1 MTNQLALKEN
11 EVKGIDQSS
20 QTNPVPVNSN
30 PYYRVIIIFPK
41 ELRGEKLPKEFFDY
55 IESIAKPK
63 TYEERI
69 LDNAM
74 KNLGEK
80 VEEPTITKTAEKA
93 LNPVNPAKP
102 IKAKNQNLDRIVGN
116 YHGSD
121 DVNLELNT
129 IYNKNGATLEEQDN
143 SMAHYT
149 IAGTNLFNNLSN
161 NLSSKV
167 KNLYNGMKNIKAS
180 TKKRAGLVF
189 TTFAIIAALAT
200 GCGGVTPPGHVQK
213 IDIPAG
219 FDKDYFEEICFSSEY
234 GSKNHPTLRW
244 VDTPKFFLINPP
256 SEEHREIAENKMSEL
271 VEFTNYVVIPEIVDD
286 INSANVTVKWC
297 ELDEIPYGAVGYFT
311 FSHKNDTIYKGEIL
325 IYKNLD
331 DILTKRAILA
341 EGGGILGVTNDSY
354 KYDDS
359 IFYQGPCQS
368 TSFTVQDLAVG
379 NVLYQLNPGTTL
391 SEFEEIFENST
402 KTYSFFDKF

>member
-11 EVKGIDQSS
+11 EVKGIDQST

-30 PYYRVIIIFPK
+30 PYYRVIIISPK

-63 TYEERI
+63 TYEEGI
-69 LDNAM
+69 LDNVM
-74 KNLGEK
+74 QRIDNLEK
-80 VEEPTITKTAEKA
+80 VEELTITKTAEKA
-93 LNPVNPAKP
+93 LKPVKSAKP
-102 IKAKNQNLDRIVGN
+102 INEKNKDLDSIVGD
-116 YHGSD
+116 YHNS
-121 DVNLELNT
+121 NINQELNVT
-129 IYNKNGATLEEQDN
+129 YNENGATLEEQDN
-143 SMAHYT
+143 LMAHYT
-149 IAGTNLFNNLSN
+149 IAGTNLFNNLG
-161 NLSSKV
+161 SKV

-189 TTFAIIAALAT
+189 TTFAIIATLAT

-354 KYDDS
+354 KYEDS

-402 KTYSFFDKF
+402 KSYSFFDTF